1 MTRPILSD
9 AFGHHHWAT
18 IRLIDACLPL
28 TQDQLATVVPGTF
41 GTILD
46 TMRHIVGADAGYLFV
61 LTDGAVTEVEE
72 AAMSLG
78 ASRAQTFWRV
88 ILPSILPALLTG
100 FALALARAVGEYGSV
115 IFIAGNMPMV
125 SEIAPLLIVIKLEQ
139 FDYAGAAA
147 IGVVM
152 LGISFL
158 LLLAINLLQNWSRRY
173 HRI

>member
-61 LTDGAVTEVEE
+61 LTDEVLRMGRARQSRS
-72 AAMSLG
+72 AAATGHRSGGSL
-78 ASRAQTFWRV
+78 AWRV
-88 ILPSILPALLTG
+88 
-100 FALALARAVGEYGSV
+100 RV
-115 IFIAGNMPMV
+115 AGNMVGQLFLRSFERSDRIYNAML
-125 SEIAPLLIVIKLEQ
+125 ARGYTGQLLTLRPHTMSRRDWA
-139 FDYAGAAA
+139 FACAAL
-147 IGVVM
+147 
-152 LGISFL
+152 LGI
-158 LLLAINLLQNWSRRY
+158 ALLQIIGHWPLG
-173 HRI
+173 